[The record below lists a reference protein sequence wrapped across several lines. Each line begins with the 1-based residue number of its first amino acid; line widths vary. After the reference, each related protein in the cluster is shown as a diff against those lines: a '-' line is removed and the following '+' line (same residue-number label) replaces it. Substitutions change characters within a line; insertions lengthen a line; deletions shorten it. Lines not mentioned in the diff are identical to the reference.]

1 MAKKSFKLKSGNTTP
16 FKKMG
21 SSPLKQ
27 DKVGTMDAV
36 NKEITR
42 IAKGGRVKAD
52 LMAQDKAVDKLA
64 TNKNISR
71 KAFDTK
77 LAEITKTVDPH
88 PKSRRPTWDRSG
100 GVKVGDHHKVTKGP
114 EAMRPPKSAIVKK
127 AVKKGVVK
135 TIGKVVSRLAGP
147 IGLGL
152 LAGDVLGKGVKRV
165 AKGIKTGKPQ
175 TKLKGKNIK
184 DTFKRVKKKKYI

>member
-1 MAKKSFKLKSGNTTP
+1 MAY
-16 FKKMG
+16 KMKG
-21 SSPLKQ
+21 YSYPGKSPLKQ

-52 LMAQDKAVDKLA
+52 LMAQDAAVEKLA

-77 LAEITKTVDPH
+77 LAEITKTVNPH
-88 PKSRRPTWDRSG
+88 PKH
-100 GVKVGDHHKVTKGP
+100 HHKVTKGP

-135 TIGKVVSRLAGP
+135 TIGKVASKFLGP
-147 IGLGL
+147 
-152 LAGDVLGKGVKRV
+152 VGVALTAYEVATTIPKV
-165 AKGIKTGKPQ
+165 AKATVKGLKKRAESGNVNIGR
-175 TKLKGKNIK
+175 KL
-184 DTFKRVKKKKYI
+184 